1 MAFTISQALH
11 RIVAHQDL
19 THDEMIDIMRSI
31 MSGETSQ
38 VQTAALLAALRVKV
52 ETTTEVAAAATV
64 MREFATHVTVELP
77 HLVDMCGTGGDGAHT
92 FNISTAAM
100 FVAAAAG
107 ANVAKHGGRSVS
119 STTGSADI
127 LEALGA
133 NIHLPPDRVAQC
145 IAKAGVGFMFAPNHH
160 PAMKHIAPVRKEL
173 GVRTIFN
180 ILGPL
185 TNPAGAKHQ
194 LMGEF
199 HSELVGIQAE
209 VLRKLGSDHVLV
221 VHAHSGL
228 DELALVGETSV
239 AELKFGHIEHYN
251 VTAQQFGFPHY
262 SREECESALKISSTD
277 ESKAKV
283 QAALNNESGPGRDIV
298 AFNAAGALLASN
310 VAPSWQEAVELALK
324 TIASGAAKKKL
335 ADFIATSQ
343 ALSVAAPAR

>member
-1 MAFTISQALH
+1 MPFTIPQALN

-19 THDEMIDIMRSI
+19 THNEMIDIMRAI
-31 MSGETSQ
+31 MAGETSQ
-38 VQTAALLAALRVKV
+38 VQTAALLAAMRVKV

-64 MREFATHVTVELP
+64 MREFATHVRVDVP
-77 HLVDMCGTGGDGAHT
+77 HLVDICGTGGDGAHT

-107 ANVAKHGGRSVS
+107 ANIAKHGGRSVS

-133 NIHLPPDRVAQC
+133 SIQLAPDRVAQC
-145 IAKAGVGFMFAPNHH
+145 ITQVGVGFMFAPSHH

-194 LMGEF
+194 LMGVF
-199 HSELVGIQAE
+199 HQELVGIQAE
-209 VLRKLGSDHVLV
+209 VLRKLGSTHVLV
-221 VHAHSGL
+221 VHAHCGL
-228 DELALVGETSV
+228 DELAMVGETSV
-239 AELKFGHIEHYN
+239 AELKFGHVEHYN
-251 VTAQQFGFPHY
+251 VNAQQFGFPSY
-262 SREECESALKISSTD
+262 SRQECDAALKSASVE
-277 ESKAKV
+277 ESKAKLH
-283 QAALNNESGPGRDIV
+283 AALNNETGPGRDIV
-298 AFNAAGALLASN
+298 AFNAAGALLAAN
-310 VAPSWQEAVELALK
+310 VADSWQAAVDLAIT

-335 ADFIATSQ
+335 ADFVATTQ
-343 ALSVAAPAR
+343 KLAA

>member
-1 MAFTISQALH
+1 MAFTVSQALN

-19 THDEMIDIMRSI
+19 THDEMIEIMRAI
-31 MSGETSQ
+31 MSGQTSQ
-38 VQTAALLAALRVKV
+38 VQTAGLLAALRVKV

-64 MREFATHVTVELP
+64 MREFATHVHVDAQ

-107 ANVAKHGGRSVS
+107 ARVAKHGGRSVS

-127 LEALGA
+127 LESFGV
-133 NIHLPPDRVAQC
+133 NISQSPERVAES
-145 IAKAGVGFMFAPNHH
+145 IRTTGIGFMFAPNHH

-173 GVRTIFN
+173 GVRTVFN

-194 LMGEF
+194 LMGVF
-199 HSELVGIQAE
+199 HPELVSICAE

-228 DELALVGETSV
+228 DEIALHGETTV
-239 AELKFGHIEHYN
+239 AELKYGHIEQYN

-262 SREECESALKISSTD
+262 SAQECDEALRVSDIAQSRACIESAL
-277 ESKAKV
+277 A
-283 QAALNNESGPGRDIV
+283 NEAGPARDIV
-298 AFNAAGALLASN
+298 ALNAAGALLASN
-310 VAPSWQEAVELALK
+310 VADSWQTAVDLALK
-324 TIASGAAKKKL
+324 TIASGAAQKKL
-335 ADFIATSQ
+335 AEFVAFSQ
-343 ALSVAAPAR
+343 T